1 MRLFNTFL
9 RPSPGVRNISC
20 LVLPE
25 THSKLKNVC
34 REFSEAE
41 LRPIAATLDKE
52 QIYPSNQIKKLADLG
67 ILGVVVDKK
76 YGGSGADSL
85 ALSVAV
91 EEISRCCGGTGSIV
105 SIHNAL
111 YAGILNKVGT
121 PEQKSQ
127 FLPDFINRGIVGCFA
142 LSEPGSGSDAA
153 NMHTTAKREGN
164 HWILNGTKAWVT
176 NGIEGGAIIVMARS
190 DVFKGHKGVSAFIV
204 PTNTPGLTK
213 GKRDDKLGIRA
224 ASSCNIILD
233 NVIVPAENMLGNEG
247 DGFKIAMSG
256 IDLARIGIASQA
268 LGISQAAMDCAID
281 YAGNRTA
288 FGNAII
294 KLSAVQQRLA
304 KMATRLE
311 ASRLLTW
318 KAAWLRDNDRPFT
331 KAASMAKL
339 DASQTATYITH
350 NCIQILGGM
359 GYVTDMP
366 AERHYRDARITE
378 IYAGPT
384 DIQYLVIAE
393 KLAKEYGYKTR

>member
-1 MRLFNTFL
+1 M
-9 RPSPGVRNISC
+9 
-20 LVLPE
+20 
-25 THSKLKNVC
+25 C

-41 LRPIAATLDKE
+41 LRPVAATLDK
-52 QIYPSNQIKKLADLG
+52 QQMFPSDQIKKLADLG

-85 ALSVAV
+85 ALSIAV

-111 YAGILNKVGT
+111 YAGIINKVGT
-121 PEQKSQ
+121 PEQKLQ
-127 FLPDFINRGIVGCFA
+127 FLPDFISKGIVGCFA
-142 LSEPGSGSDAA
+142 LSEPGNGSDAA
-153 NMHTTAKREGN
+153 NMQTIAKREGD

-190 DVFKGHKGVSAFIV
+190 DVSKGHNGVSAFIV
-204 PTNTPGLTK
+204 PTNTPGLTR

-233 NVIVPAENMLGNEG
+233 NVIVPVENMLGNEG

-318 KAAWLRDNDRPFT
+318 KAAWLRDNNHPFT

-339 DASQTATYITH
+339 EASLTATYVTH
-350 NCIQILGGM
+350 NCIQILGGI
-359 GYVTDMP
+359 GYIADMP

-384 DIQYLVIAE
+384 DIQYLVIAD